1 MKICYITL
9 NPLGEFMAKA
19 AKKEQAKPK
28 KLSKIAKWWLKHP
41 EGSGLIIHDMKA
53 VLRQYDTLGRYA

>member
-1 MKICYITL
+1 MPK
-9 NPLGEFMAKA
+9 E
-19 AKKEQAKPK
+19 AKKEQVKLKAKPK

-53 VLRQYDTLGRYA
+53 VLRQYDTPWWYA

>member
-1 MKICYITL
+1 M
-9 NPLGEFMAKA
+9 PKA

-53 VLRQYDTLGRYA
+53 VLREYDTPWWYA